1 MEVATK
7 EVATFTPIKKIISVK
22 PILRVRNQLITD
34 PEHEAFFLFGTATTD
49 YRLPV
54 DRNNTL
60 LNPFESKAEQE
71 WLEKQLDTDLNI
83 YKKRDNFWVKHKVR
97 LGKDVKRLNLENPK
111 DYLDYLIL
119 KANKLYI
126 APDGD
131 SQKKKATYRY
141 ALISDEYE
149 TQTAVKSSDKK
160 KIAWK
165 AAAKLEEKGKN
176 EMINFLKVYGNRV
189 SPESKIEFLIGSIDK
204 IIEEDID
211 GFLKIVEEKDY
222 DLKLLISN
230 AVDVAA
236 IIKKGRAYF
245 LPGGDAL
252 AAPGLISTIDNAVTY
267 LKEPANS
274 DIINSLKA
282 RINAGKK

>member
-7 EVATFTPIKKIISVK
+7 EVATFTPPTKVISVK
-22 PILRVRNQLITD
+22 PILRVRNPLITD

-54 DRNNTL
+54 DRNNSL
-60 LNPFESKAEQE
+60 LNPFESKEEQK
-71 WLEKQLDTDLNI
+71 WLEKELDSDLNI

-97 LGKDVKRLNLENPK
+97 LGKDNRRLNLENPK

-141 ALISDEYE
+141 ALISEEFE
-149 TQTAVKSSDKK
+149 TQTAVKGSDKK
-160 KIAWK
+160 KLAYK
-165 AAAKLEEKGKN
+165 TAAKLEEKGKTA
-176 EMINFLKVYGNRV
+176 MINFLKVYGHRV
-189 SPESKIEFLIGSIDK
+189 SSESKVEFLIATIDN

-230 AVDVAA
+230 AVDAGAV
-236 IIKKGRAYF
+236 IKKGRAYF

-252 AAPGLISTIDNAVTY
+252 SAPGLLSTIDNVVLY
-267 LKEPANS
+267 LKESVNA

-282 RINAGKK
+282 RIEAKK